1 MKLVNKLELIYIP
14 SSYWNEPLS
23 GFELISKAKQL
34 PRNSSFFL
42 LWSPANSSEKE
53 LTERIKLSFPT
64 IPANKLLTCKI
75 NFAVPL
81 HSLKAEKDKTSS
93 AQFFEVSSFIGKIMP
108 IAPTVKLLFQL
119 EIIDSHDRGVQR
131 FSNSIKAWAFLTKLI
146 FELLNNGKF
155 VPILEPITRERYNGQ
170 WRLLLKSQEDKDR
183 FKSILN
189 NSSWPA
195 FCLPINFIRVNG
207 AIKTDGLWHPSYIFS
222 IFMDNI
228 GDYLIRSTLNKSDFR
243 TFKEFYSTEIE
254 KEADPDFKLGWDYKF
269 LKSLIRKDPN
279 FKVEEFYESILPM
292 LIKNWTQS
300 AQGLTLKHGFTFN
313 LELKYPKKPED
324 DWPLSFW
331 LSLQDGTKSIPLNE
345 LWESNSIK
353 RNFENDGQ
361 FLEIILRALG
371 AASKIFPPI
380 KRALLETI
388 QGEIHLASREVMDF
402 LRYPKDLLIQSGFNV
417 ILPDVFR
424 RGGKQRLSAK
434 LIIRSTNDDKKVKKG
449 IYSVLPSMFDIDS
462 MLESKWEVSLE
473 GKIISDEKFDS
484 LISSSEPL
492 INLGG
497 KWILVDQQDIEDL
510 KSVKDSEIENYMDA
524 LKLGLMGKTQ
534 LQENGIKYDVIV
546 EGELSEIIEKLQ
558 SVESFEEIP
567 ISSSFNGKLR
577 PYQQD
582 GLTWMANMARFNF
595 GLCLADDMG
604 LGKTIQVIA
613 FLSYLKDQFPNNL
626 GSVLIICPTSILFN
640 WHRELKKFAP
650 NLDVVLHH
658 GAKRITEASGI
669 PEFLKPHRIF
679 LTSYGTIRNDID
691 FLETIDF
698 SGIIVDESQNMKN
711 YASKQTKAI
720 NKLKSQFRICL
731 SGTPIENRL
740 VELWSL
746 FNFLNPGLLGS
757 RGEFQKKY
765 VLPIERFQNQEII
778 NNLKLI
784 IAPFIMRRVKSDKS
798 VISDLP
804 EKNEMKVFIE
814 LTENQIKLYKEL
826 VENTLKE
833 IETLSAD
840 KRKKKGLILALLVKL
855 KQICNHPFQYLKIDI
870 TSLDLEAKM
879 EEIVSQSQKLKRLL
893 EMTDEVISNGEKVLI
908 FTQFTQMG
916 DILQMILEHKY
927 KFKILYFHGGVPE
940 RKRKEIVDEFQS
952 ENIESPPVLI
962 LSLKAGGTGLNL
974 TQGTTVIHFDRWWN
988 PAVEDQATDRAYRIG
1003 QKSVVNV
1010 YKFISR
1016 GTIEEKIDFLLE
1028 EKRDLADKIVTSTGE
1043 SWISNLDDEKLK
1055 KLLLLSN

>member
-14 SSYWNEPLS
+14 ASYWNEPLS
-23 GFELISKAKQL
+23 GFELISKTKQL
-34 PRNSSFFL
+34 PKNSSFFL
-42 LWSPANSSEKE
+42 LWNPTNPSEKE
-53 LTERIKLSFPT
+53 LTEHIKINFPT

-75 NFAVPL
+75 NFAVPV
-81 HSLKAEKDKTSS
+81 HSLKADSDMTST
-93 AQFFEVSSFIGKIMP
+93 QFFDLSSFIGKIMP

-119 EIIDSHDRGVQR
+119 ELIGSQDRGVPH
-131 FSNSIKAWAFLTKLI
+131 FSNSIKTWAFLTKLI

-155 VPILEPITRERYNGQ
+155 IPILEPATKERYTGQ
-170 WRLLLKSQEDKDR
+170 WRLLLKSQKDKDR
-183 FKSILN
+183 FKTILN
-189 NSSWPA
+189 NSSWSA

-207 AIKTDGLWHPSYIFS
+207 AIKTDGLWHPSYVFS

-228 GDYLIRSTLNKSDFR
+228 ADYLIRLTLNKNDFQ
-243 TFKEFYSTEIE
+243 TFKEFYSTEIK
-254 KEADPDFKLGWDYKF
+254 KEADPDFKEGWDYKF
-269 LKSLIRKDPN
+269 LKALIRKDPS
-279 FKVEEFYESILPM
+279 FKVEEFYETILPT

-324 DWPLSFW
+324 DWPLSFY
-331 LSLQDGTKSIPLNE
+331 LSSQDGTKSIPLNE
-345 LWESNSIK
+345 LWEGSSIK
-353 RNFENDGQ
+353 KNFETDGQ

-371 AASKIFPPI
+371 AALKIFPPI
-380 KRALLETI
+380 KRVLLKTI
-388 QGEIHLASREVMDF
+388 KGEIKLTSKEVMDF
-402 LRYPKDLLIQSGFNV
+402 LRYPKDLLIQSGFNI
-417 ILPDVFR
+417 ILPAVFN

-434 LIIRSTNDDKKVKKG
+434 LIIRSTRDDKKVKKG
-449 IYSVLPSMFDIDS
+449 TYSVLPSMFDIDS

-484 LISSSEPL
+484 LISSNEPL
-492 INLGG
+492 INLSG

-510 KSVKDSEIENYMDA
+510 KSSKDSEMKSYMDA
-524 LKLGLMGKTQ
+524 LKLGLTGKIQ
-534 LQENGIKYDVIV
+534 LQENGIKYDVII

-558 SVESFEEIP
+558 TVESFEEIP
-567 ISSSFNGKLR
+567 CTSSFNGNLR
-577 PYQQD
+577 RYQQN

-650 NLDVVLHH
+650 DLDVVLHH

-691 FLETIDF
+691 FLETIEF

-757 RGEFQKKY
+757 RLEFQKKY

-804 EKNEMKVFIE
+804 EKNEMKVIIE
-814 LTENQIKLYKEL
+814 LTEEQVKLYQEL

-833 IETLSAD
+833 IETLSTD

-870 TSLDLEAKM
+870 TSLDLDAKM

-893 EMTDEVISNGEKVLI
+893 EMTDEVISNGEKILI
-908 FTQFTQMG
+908 FTQFTQ
-916 DILQMILEHKY
+916 
-927 KFKILYFHGGVPE
+927 
-940 RKRKEIVDEFQS
+940 
-952 ENIESPPVLI
+952 
-962 LSLKAGGTGLNL
+962 
-974 TQGTTVIHFDRWWN
+974 TQI
-988 PAVEDQATDRAYRIG
+988 
-1003 QKSVVNV
+1003 
-1010 YKFISR
+1010 
-1016 GTIEEKIDFLLE
+1016 
-1028 EKRDLADKIVTSTGE
+1028 
-1043 SWISNLDDEKLK
+1043 
-1055 KLLLLSN
+1055 